1 MSVKREI
8 VNSIKENMKLYP
20 ILAISGP
27 RQSGKTTMLRDSFP
41 EYEYLSM
48 EDVDARNFLAND
60 PKGFFERYNKYCI
73 LYPNFSNYYNK

>member
-1 MSVKREI
+1 
-8 VNSIKENMKLYP
+8 MKLYP

-60 PKGFFERYNKYCI
+60 PKGFFERYNKYYFFLNLKIFAIRI
-73 LYPNFSNYYNK
+73 LELQV